1 MQRTK
6 AQIRNIRV
14 SFICVSSRY
23 TTDFIR
29 KNGSFGVWCDIEL
42 HVSQYSEEDRPM
54 LQRKE
59 HRYKNL
65 LKALSEEQLVY
76 NKSFFF
82 TVEDTRVSQVKLV
95 VLV

>member
-1 MQRTK
+1 
-6 AQIRNIRV
+6 
-14 SFICVSSRY
+14 
-23 TTDFIR
+23 
-29 KNGSFGVWCDIEL
+29 
-42 HVSQYSEEDRPM
+42 M

-76 NKSFFF
+76 NKSFF

>member
-1 MQRTK
+1 MFLLFVFRRGIQQTLLE
-6 AQIRNIRV
+6 
-14 SFICVSSRY
+14 
-23 TTDFIR
+23 
-29 KNGSFGVWCDIEL
+29 KNGSFGGWCDIEL

>member
-1 MQRTK
+1 M
-6 AQIRNIRV
+6 V
-14 SFICVSSRY
+14 
-23 TTDFIR
+23 
-29 KNGSFGVWCDIEL
+29 CDIEL

-76 NKSFFF
+76 NKSFF

-95 VLV
+95 VVV

>member
-1 MQRTK
+1 
-6 AQIRNIRV
+6 
-14 SFICVSSRY
+14 
-23 TTDFIR
+23 
-29 KNGSFGVWCDIEL
+29 
-42 HVSQYSEEDRPM
+42 M